1 MSAGT
6 PAGVSD
12 SFLLARVPRDPGR
25 PEPPLPAIFSTETA
39 DESRLSIAGS
49 TSGRLERSRNA
60 RSFPFGI
67 AGSLGLHLLPL
78 LMLLSWASTP
88 ADLPET
94 IPVQLII
101 EPPITAPVPDQ
112 PPPRRGS
119 ASDDMGP
126 RLDRKAKAD
135 PAPEPAPEPELKT
148 ALAAPDSAPEP
159 LLRSDA
165 ALEPPPPPPP
175 PKPKQTAKPVTHRP
189 DTVLRLAGPSGWKVL
204 GERPA
209 TRDDY
214 LALLK
219 ALTQRHMNLLPSSLI
234 AGRRGDTYLT
244 VLVLSD
250 GTIARIAISRSSG
263 YPDIDE
269 RVEQMVAAVGR
280 FPPIPAGFA
289 DSSMELIMHLRF
301 PEGTER

>member
-1 MSAGT
+1 M
-6 PAGVSD
+6 PADVSD
-12 SFLLARVPRDPGR
+12 SFLLATTLPDLGR
-25 PEPPLPAIFSTETA
+25 PDPAIPMIFSTEA
-39 DESRLSIAGS
+39 AGESRLAIDAR
-49 TSGRLERSRNA
+49 TTEKQEQRKNIRSLPLGV
-60 RSFPFGI
+60 F
-67 AGSLGLHLLPL
+67 GSLALHLLPL
-78 LMLLSWASTP
+78 LMLVSWGTVP
-88 ADLPET
+88 TDPPET
-94 IPVQLII
+94 IPVQLVMV
-101 EPPITAPVPDQ
+101 PSVPSPVADQ

-126 RLDRKAKAD
+126 KLDRTAKTASSSD
-135 PAPEPAPEPELKT
+135 PEPQPELKT
-148 ALAAPDSAPEP
+148 ALAAPESPPEP
-159 LLRSDA
+159 LPRPDA
-165 ALEPPPPPPP
+165 VLEPPPPPPP
-175 PKPKQTAKPVTHRP
+175 PKPKQPSKSVAHQP
-189 DTVLRLAGPSGWKVL
+189 DAVLRLAGPSGWKVL

-219 ALTQRHMNLLPSSLI
+219 ALTQRHMNLLPPSLI

-244 VLVLSD
+244 VLVLGD
-250 GTIARIAISRSSG
+250 GTIARIAITRSSG

-280 FPPIPAGFA
+280 FPPIPARFG

>member
-1 MSAGT
+1 M

-12 SFLLARVPRDPGR
+12 SFLLATTLPDLGPIDPA
-25 PEPPLPAIFSTETA
+25 LPVILSTEA
-39 DESRLSIAGS
+39 LGEA
-49 TSGRLERSRNA
+49 RLEVEGAATEEREHRRNTRSLPLGV
-60 RSFPFGI
+60 F
-67 AGSLGLHLLPL
+67 GSLALHLLPL
-78 LMLLSWASTP
+78 LMLVSWASAPTDP
-88 ADLPET
+88 PET
-94 IPVQLII
+94 IPVQLVMV
-101 EPPITAPVPDQ
+101 PPAPASAADQ
-112 PPPRRGS
+112 PQPRRGS

-126 RLDRKAKAD
+126 KLDHRAK
-135 PAPEPAPEPELKT
+135 PASPSDLEPEPELKA
-148 ALAAPDSAPEP
+148 ALAAPESPPEP
-159 LLRSDA
+159 LPRPDA
-165 ALEPPPPPPP
+165 VLEPLPPPPP
-175 PKPKQTAKPVTHRP
+175 PKPKQASKSVARQP
-189 DTVLRLAGPSGWKVL
+189 DAVLRLAGPSGWKVL

-219 ALTQRHMNLLPSSLI
+219 ALTQRHMNLLPPTLI

-250 GTIARIAISRSSG
+250 GTIARIAITRSSG

-280 FPPIPAGFA
+280 FPPIPARFG